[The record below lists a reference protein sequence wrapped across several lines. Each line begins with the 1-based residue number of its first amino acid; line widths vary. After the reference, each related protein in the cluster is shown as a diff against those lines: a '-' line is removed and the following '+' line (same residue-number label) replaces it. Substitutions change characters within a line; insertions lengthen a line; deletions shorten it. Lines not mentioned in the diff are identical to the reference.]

1 MEKSNRGND
10 MGYRNDCIISG
21 ALFLMVAVAH
31 LLRIIYAMPV
41 QVDNIA
47 IPLTASWIGLIVT
60 AALAAWAVRLYRD
73 PGVG

>member
-1 MEKSNRGND
+1 MEKSKRGID
-10 MGYRNDCIISG
+10 MGYRNYCIISG